1 MAAGMSRLQ
10 PMSMTSSR
18 IAAGDHEF
26 HVNQSGEGSD
36 HHVLWLHGSGPGV
49 TAASNWAGVLEALS
63 DDFHNIAPDMLG
75 FADSTHPDPP
85 PLGGAFLDLRADTM
99 IELMDAMGVQ
109 QFDLV
114 GNSMGAGVAAQIAH
128 RVPDRVGRM
137 VFMGAAAG
145 PPAPTPGLKRIST
158 FADDPTVENLAAI
171 LESFVYDASPWGDQ
185 IQAIA
190 EQRVPRALRP
200 DVMRSHA
207 ASFAPD
213 ASPPAKVD
221 YGSLTHPSLVV
232 HGADDQVLFLE
243 SGMQLFGLLPNAQL
257 HVFGQCGHW
266 VQIERADEFHTL
278 VSSFLKGEY

>member
-1 MAAGMSRLQ
+1 
-10 PMSMTSSR
+10 MSMTSTQIR
-18 IAAGDHEF
+18 AGDHEF
-26 HVNQSGEGSD
+26 HVNESGRGNE

-49 TAASNWAGVLEALS
+49 TAVSNWEGVLHGLAG
-63 DDFHNIAPDMLG
+63 DFHNIAPDMLG

-99 IELMDAMGVQ
+99 IELMDAMGVEH
-109 QFDLV
+109 FDVV
-114 GNSMGAGVAAQIAH
+114 GNSMGGGVAAQIAH
-128 RVPDRVGRM
+128 RVPDRVRRM

-158 FADDPTVENLAAI
+158 FADDPTVENLATI
-171 LESFVYDASPWGDQ
+171 LQSFVYDAGPWGDQ
-185 IQAIA
+185 IEAVA
-190 EQRVPRALRP
+190 EQRVPQALRP

-207 ASFAPD
+207 ATFAPD
-213 ASPPAKVD
+213 SPPPTKVD
-221 YGSLTHPSLVV
+221 YQALGHPSLVV

-243 SGMQLFGLLPNAQL
+243 SGMKLFDLLPNAQL

-266 VQIERADEFHTL
+266 VQIERADEFQTL